1 MSQWQVPH
9 ARPTRKGAEPAKL
22 RSAKDV
28 LRVRGGKS
36 EMSIF
41 GSNLFPIVGLFTSNA
56 LYFSP
61 IPAVL
66 ERLKEGS
73 LGSLNPIPTACILL
87 STIAWLMYAFSV
99 PNPWVV
105 ASNLPGACAAIAAM
119 TMTLPLMKVPSNR
132 FKRAT
137 HQTAHAQHI
146 KNSPDSLPHV
156 CYQGSKQLL
165 AVQSTLVGGTLINLS
180 LWSYL
185 IFSGMAPA
193 ARSRMLGL
201 YASAFFIILAA
212 SPLSTIQKVVATK
225 DSASIYAPMT
235 VAQCVNSGLWSV
247 YGFFG
252 AKDVFVWGPNVTGL
266 GLGLLQL
273 LLKLVFPSSSEAA

>member
-1 MSQWQVPH
+1 MSARRCLLILACATSSSVSGFSPVAVSSLSQWQVPH

-119 TMTLPLMKVPSNR
+119 TMTLPLMK
-132 FKRAT
+132 
-137 HQTAHAQHI
+137 
-146 KNSPDSLPHV
+146 
-156 CYQGSKQLL
+156 GSKQLL